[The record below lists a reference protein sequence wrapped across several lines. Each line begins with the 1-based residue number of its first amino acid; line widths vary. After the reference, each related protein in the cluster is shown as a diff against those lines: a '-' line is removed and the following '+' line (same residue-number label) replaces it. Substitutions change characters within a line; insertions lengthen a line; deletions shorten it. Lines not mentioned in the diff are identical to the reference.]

1 MEPILELPWCL
12 VACASNFSYSSLER
26 LYLDYQFA
34 CFKFGLAPYLHVR
47 ISRIATDEFR
57 LCVSLKLAQLVDE
70 NLDAFTRP
78 SAHFWNDL
86 PLTPARIE

>member
-1 MEPILELPWCL
+1 MEKILDLPWCL

-57 LCVSLKLAQLVDE
+57 LCISLKLAQLVDE
-70 NLDAFTRP
+70 NLDAFTHP
-78 SAHFWNDL
+78 PTHLWHQL
-86 PLTPARIE
+86 PLSPARAD